1 MTRKEEIEDL
11 ESRIRHTF
19 AKDVITKVDV
29 SVSKQMLDRW
39 KYLTKYTPD
48 KTPVLKKENHEN
60 SKR

>member
-48 KTPVLKKENHEN
+48 KTPVLKNKLHL
-60 SKR
+60 